1 MQNRTYR
8 IVESFTLGVS
18 LLFVLIFLICHCWFL
33 RIRAELWCRGYT
45 RCQFVS
51 PSEKNMPITNLKEG
65 VITWVY
71 SKGSLI
77 GFFNRNA
84 MFIQI
89 DSHEKDEDVL
99 SRFVNIETSLV
110 LLQIVLAA
118 MCMFLWV
125 RLFYIKKQNGK
136 GKV

>member
-1 MQNRTYR
+1 
-8 IVESFTLGVS
+8 
-18 LLFVLIFLICHCWFL
+18 
-33 RIRAELWCRGYT
+33 
-45 RCQFVS
+45 
-51 PSEKNMPITNLKEG
+51 MPITNLKEG